1 MRTAIKY
8 FDFEKY
14 FFPEKIFLVAE
25 TKARLLSKSGND
37 WERVSEYLYYRG
49 KSNQIVV
56 GSRIYQSQVLEKK
69 LAVADS
75 SQVDR
80 RHRCGLCRPGA
91 GDGVH
96 TVQPQSGLQAI
107 NQSQVVIRD
116 KYDWSKWTQ
125 MKWMQPRAKVQHLP
139 VLADGQAAGFCGQ
152 SQGGGEKDTEAREI
166 CLNFKEN

>member
-25 TKARLLSKSGND
+25 TEARLLSKSGND

-69 LAVADS
+69 LAPP
-75 SQVDR
+75 
-80 RHRCGLCRPGA
+80 LKPII
-91 GDGVH
+91 
-96 TVQPQSGLQAI
+96 L
-107 NQSQVVIRD
+107 
-116 KYDWSKWTQ
+116 
-125 MKWMQPRAKVQHLP
+125 
-139 VLADGQAAGFCGQ
+139 
-152 SQGGGEKDTEAREI
+152 GEDDTSNFIDYTDEDEEGEAREDVSLRMLTI
-166 CLNFKEN
+166 FNEFWEI

>member
-25 TKARLLSKSGND
+25 TEARLLSKSGND

-56 GSRIYQSQVLEKK
+56 GSSFYQSQLLEKQ

-75 SQVDR
+75 SQVEERSDRLAGKSVERDR

-107 NQSQVVIRD
+107 NQSQVVTHE
-116 KYDWSKWTQ
+116 KYDRSKWTQ
-125 MKWMQPRAKVQHLP
+125 M
-139 VLADGQAAGFCGQ
+139 DAAQRRGPAT
-152 SQGGGEKDTEAREI
+152 SSYS
-166 CLNFKEN
+166 